1 MRFMSQHSSQIDLE
15 MTVEEVMRRW
25 PATIRVFIDF
35 HMNCVGCPI
44 AGFHTVA
51 EACREHCVEPVAF
64 LAALGEAAVAEGGAR
79 SVLGRRVLGNPEQPV
94 RVA

>member
-1 MRFMSQHSSQIDLE
+1 MSRNLAQIDFG
-15 MTVEEVMRRW
+15 MTVDDVMRRR

-35 HMNCVGCPI
+35 QLKCVGCPI

-51 EACREHCVEPVAF
+51 DACREHGVEPAAF
-64 LAALGEAAVAEGGAR
+64 LAALREAASAAGRAG
-79 SVLGRRVLGNPEQPV
+79 SVVRAGVLGNPEQPV